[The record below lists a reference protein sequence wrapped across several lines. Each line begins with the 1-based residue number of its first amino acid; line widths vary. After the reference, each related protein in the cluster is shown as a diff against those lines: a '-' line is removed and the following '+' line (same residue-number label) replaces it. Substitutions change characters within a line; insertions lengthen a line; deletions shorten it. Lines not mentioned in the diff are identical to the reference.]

1 MSWQILFPA
10 FLLGLISSFHC
21 IGMCGPIAFSLP
33 VQLLPSHKKFLG
45 ILLYNAGRVTTYT
58 VLGILFGLVGR
69 EFFLGGWQQG
79 FSIALGI
86 SILIV
91 LTINL
96 INRKTVS
103 VGFLQSFQSKLQQF
117 IAKFIRRQQLSGV
130 YMIGVA
136 NGFLPCGMVYL
147 AIAGALGTGSIKG
160 GIFFMML
167 FGVGTI
173 PLMLAVT
180 WFGLVVNITIRN
192 TVRKITPFFIALIGI
207 LLTLRGLNLN
217 IPYLSPLLE
226 SSSGKIVPCH

>member
-33 VQLLPSHKKFLG
+33 VQFLPSHKKLLG
-45 ILLYNAGRVTTYT
+45 ILLYNFGRITTYT
-58 VLGILFGLVGR
+58 LLGILFGLVGR
-69 EFFLGGWQQG
+69 EFFLGGWQQA
-79 FSIALGI
+79 FSIFLGVT
-86 SILIV
+86 ILVV
-91 LTINL
+91 LAINL
-96 INRKTVS
+96 ITKKTVRLH
-103 VGFLQSFQSKLQQF
+103 FLNSFQSKLQQ
-117 IAKFIRRQQLSGV
+117 IISKFIRRQQLYGI

-147 AIAGALGTGSIKG
+147 AIAGALGTGSTKG
-160 GIFFMML
+160 GILFMLL

-192 TVRKITPFFIALIGI
+192 TVRKITPFFIVMIGALLI
-207 LLTLRGLNLN
+207 LRGLNLN

-226 SSSGKIVPCH
+226 STSGKIVPCH

>member
-1 MSWQILFPA
+1 MSWPILFPA

-45 ILLYNAGRVTTYT
+45 ILLYNFGRVTTYT
-58 VLGILFGLVGR
+58 FLGVLFGFAGR
-69 EFFLGGWQQG
+69 EFFLGGWQQA
-79 FSIALGI
+79 FSIILGTA
-86 SILIV
+86 ILIV
-91 LTINL
+91 LIINQL
-96 INRKTVS
+96 NFKTVS
-103 VGFLQSFQSKLQQF
+103 IGFMHSFQVKLQQF
-117 IAKFIRRQQLSGV
+117 IARFIRKKQLYGV
-130 YMIGVA
+130 YFIGVA

-147 AIAGALGTGSIKG
+147 AIAGALGTGSTKG
-160 GIFFMML
+160 GILFMLL

-192 TVRKITPFFIALIGI
+192 TVRKITPFFIVMIGALLI
-207 LLTLRGLNLN
+207 LRGLNLN

-226 SSSGKIVPCH
+226 STSGKIVPCH